1 MFLSD
6 ITSQPWQSEYAFKSK
21 IKFSMITENLKY
33 ARSYISKV
41 NRLCGMTSSPFKVAH
56 FFLKQFL
63 QIIYDNEVSA
73 TAEEYSLYNDLRQ
86 RVSKE
91 MFWGKGHGSNWLIL
105 RPGLWKSV
113 LSERQ

>member
-1 MFLSD
+1 
-6 ITSQPWQSEYAFKSK
+6 
-21 IKFSMITENLKY
+21 
-33 ARSYISKV
+33 
-41 NRLCGMTSSPFKVAH
+41 MTSSPFKVAH

-91 MFWGKGHGSNWLIL
+91 MFWGKGHGGQLADSQARAVEICPF
-105 RPGLWKSV
+105 RTTIV
-113 LSERQ
+113 L